1 MLYHK
6 KHVKIKE
13 VLNMKI
19 LVTGATG
26 KLGSLVIENLLKNTT
41 PENIAVSVRD
51 TAKAQH
57 LKDKG
62 IDVRYG
68 DFDKPESLKDA
79 FKKYW

>member
-1 MLYHK
+1 
-6 KHVKIKE
+6 
-13 VLNMKI
+13 MKI

-51 TAKAQH
+51 TSKTQH

-68 DFDKPESLKDA
+68 DFDKP
-79 FKKYW
+79 